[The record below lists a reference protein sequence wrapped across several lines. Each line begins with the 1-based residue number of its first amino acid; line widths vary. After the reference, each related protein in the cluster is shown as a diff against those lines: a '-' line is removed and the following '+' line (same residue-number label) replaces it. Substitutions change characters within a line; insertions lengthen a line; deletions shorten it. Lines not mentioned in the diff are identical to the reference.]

1 MAGLLSDVLPFLYSQ
16 GDRAKRHLAGLL
28 ADPLGSIE
36 QTAGGIVDAGRAQQG
51 LLAQAFANPQRP
63 FQVTNE
69 PALAQASQNA
79 LTGPLGFAPAGIV
92 APEFVRAL
100 GKSAALPA
108 NDLFPTAVANTPG
121 ARIADDGLYM
131 RLQRNQHPDQSM
143 RPSVRGG
150 VFYLPEGAAQAKH
163 YSTGKNGYGGSERI
177 AGETLIQSPLF
188 VKGATGGKAPQ
199 MAYDEMLGKGSYEA
213 MRTEALNKT
222 MGWGVTPAMKV
233 ERVEEFLDVY
243 APELSGMG
251 QYIVQNSAKGNQ
263 LPYAL
268 QEAAVASA
276 ARNAGHDAILGYSV
290 NRAKQPFL
298 SEVFDVREKAYPDK
312 FGGFKVWE

>member
-1 MAGLLSDVLPFLYSQ
+1 
-16 GDRAKRHLAGLL
+16 
-28 ADPLGSIE
+28 
-36 QTAGGIVDAGRAQQG
+36 
-51 LLAQAFANPQRP
+51 
-63 FQVTNE
+63 
-69 PALAQASQNA
+69 
-79 LTGPLGFAPAGIV
+79 V